1 MNYIKKILKMIV
13 IFIVGTIGLVVL
25 IGFIFINLSPQFG
38 GKANEAQKKVYSKSK
53 HFEKG
58 IFANEIPTSMD
69 MSFTQ
74 GLGILKKFITGVPNQ
89 TPKNPLP
96 VLKIDS
102 LNIVNKPDSITKL
115 TWFGHSAFLLE
126 IDEQNIL
133 IDPMFGDTPS
143 PHPWLGKKR
152 FSNGLPIEI
161 EKLPQIDAVIF
172 SHDHYDHLDYKSVIK
187 LKDKVRKFY
196 TPLGVGLHLKEWG
209 VPEENIHE
217 LDWWDEIEH
226 EGIKLV
232 CTPSRHFSGRG
243 LGDRFATF
251 WGSWV
256 IKGSSKNIY
265 FSGDGGY
272 GDHFKKIG
280 EKYGPFDFAM
290 MECGQ
295 YNELWSEIH
304 MMPEET
310 AQAATDVKANLMMP
324 IHWGSFVLAMHT
336 WQDPVERVIKKAD
349 ELGQK
354 IIVPQIGE
362 PVVLGSEKLNNS
374 DWWRGIE

>member
-1 MNYIKKILKMIV
+1 MT
-13 IFIVGTIGLVVL
+13 IFILSTIGLVVL
-25 IGFIFINLSPQFG
+25 IGFLFLKLSPQFG
-38 GKANEAQKKVYSKSK
+38 GKANEEQKKLYSQSDNYK
-53 HFEKG
+53 KG
-58 IFANEIPTSMD
+58 IFSNETPTTMD
-69 MSFTQ
+69 MGFID
-74 GLGILKKFITGVPNQ
+74 GLGLMKKFITGVPNQ
-89 TPKNPLP
+89 APENKLP
-96 VLKIDS
+96 VTKIDS
-102 LNIVNKPDSITKL
+102 LDIVNKTDNITRL

-126 IDEQNIL
+126 IEGQNIL

-161 EKLPQIDAVIF
+161 DKLPKIDAVIF
-172 SHDHYDHLDYKSVIK
+172 SHDHYDHLDYESVVK
-187 LKDKVRKFY
+187 LKHKVRKFY
-196 TPLGVGLHLKEWG
+196 TPLGVGVHLREWG
-209 VPEENIHE
+209 VPSEDIYE

-226 EGIKLV
+226 EAIKLV

-251 WGSWV
+251 WSSWV
-256 IKGSSKNIY
+256 IKGKSKNIY

-280 EKYGPFDFAM
+280 EQYGPFDFAM

-295 YNELWSEIH
+295 YNELWSNIH

-310 AQAATDVKANLMMP
+310 AQAATDVKAKLMMP

-349 ELGQK
+349 ELNQP

-362 PVVLGSEKLNNS
+362 AIVLESEKLPDS
-374 DWWRGIE
+374 EWWKRIE